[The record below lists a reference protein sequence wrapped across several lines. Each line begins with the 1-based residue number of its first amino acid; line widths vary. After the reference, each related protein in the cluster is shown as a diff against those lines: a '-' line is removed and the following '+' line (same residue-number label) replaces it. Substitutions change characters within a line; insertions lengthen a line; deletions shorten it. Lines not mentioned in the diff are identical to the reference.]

1 MVLLL
6 LAFLHQLHAR
16 PPGPDH
22 IRQLQPPQNVTLFS
36 RNFRVF
42 LSWVPVD
49 GYPPGV
55 MYTVQS
61 WSQKKWRSACTDIT
75 SAECEITCV
84 DKYDLLDKYRARVRA
99 SSQGLPSSWKE
110 AKYFDYQ
117 EDMELGPPELQ
128 VLLHTKTEL
137 TIGATV
143 SVPDCQEMRFL
154 NLKYNLGWWK
164 AGTSDRLNYTNN
176 GNVTINKSKYFGN
189 YCMSAGTTY
198 VGVKTFQS
206 TYSEPLCL
214 VLSEKTRWEV
224 PVIMGVMLVSL
235 LTLLT
240 TLVSLYFYA
249 FKAGGIRSPKA
260 LDFAKIT
267 TVPHKQPEEHEGSVL
282 KEYLVCTVDQCTFLA
297 PSLLEGEDSEEDEG
311 TYGEYT
317 EKHQVLPVEECIKS
331 ETDSQGLLSSAS
343 DSGYFQDLKELGFL
357 HFGLGD
363 RDQEG
368 PSIFQESRALRDP
381 SSCQSI
387 EEPLNFGDSS
397 QPNRSPD
404 WSQLPTRFH
413 DFITS
418 PAARCF
424 PAGDGSEAQSP
435 PCLGRAALLARQ
447 TDDVLPGVCKG
458 ICFQTLQLAED
469 SGQTGCSTCGTDAEM
484 VKDTAELTQP
494 ITLGG
499 NTEEDTRAEDINVDL
514 KTEVQQNGVC
524 QSHYMSRNG

>member
-117 EDMELGPPELQ
+117 ED
-128 VLLHTKTEL
+128 
-137 TIGATV
+137 
-143 SVPDCQEMRFL
+143 
-154 NLKYNLGWWK
+154 
-164 AGTSDRLNYTNN
+164 
-176 GNVTINKSKYFGN
+176 
-189 YCMSAGTTY
+189 
-198 VGVKTFQS
+198 
-206 TYSEPLCL
+206 
-214 VLSEKTRWEV
+214 KTRWEV